1 MIMFELA
8 HANSL
13 PYCIIYPFSEF
24 VKRFL
29 EKFFDFFKKSL
40 VFGEFFVSYPFIV
53 HKSSLNCPFS
63 RIFFRQNG
71 KTMWYYDVTPSS
83 LPIRTKISFHYIL
96 SFVFHPLIFIKN
108 SDKKHHLTTSSKG

>member
-8 HANSL
+8 RANSL

-40 VFGEFFVSYPFIV
+40 VFGEFFIFPIFTVR
-53 HKSSLNCPFS
+53 KSSLNRPFS
-63 RIFFRQNG
+63 IIFFRQNG
-71 KTMWYYDVTPSS
+71 KTMWYRDAVTSFYPMKS
-83 LPIRTKISFHYIL
+83 RFSFHDNL
-96 SFVFHPLIFIKN
+96 SFVFNPLIFIKN
-108 SDKKHHLTTSSKG
+108 SDKKHHLTL